1 MNRSTSRLTAL
12 QEKAREPFIAMDA
25 RELGTARATRHS
37 FSRALTR
44 TAVAGKWKFSR
55 RMWDID
61 DLGNGIAVYR
71 VDIDDRPVELVLFS
85 HVIPEDSRNDRVIAQ
100 DWDVT
105 AALVDHEASS
115 DEIEAL
121 SDHVTKQEDGRAD
134 AVSLIWGRANRSAR
148 YFDYVV
154 NRLAAGQQPEPHEMS
169 DAAYIMRSTAFY
181 SNGKWGLR
189 DFAGIDSNSALATPY
204 RAQMLAAWLF
214 REFSADLA
222 EHCAAAKSAIAVPLD
237 PQWRRFLGLGNA
249 TGLGMVPYVIRHPQ
263 VLDAWVAVRE
273 LPLAQALTREWAS
286 DSPEWSHACTL
297 LDRSVHYFEQK
308 KSFTTEPYPTGPE
321 LAKYLAH
328 VQAVAH
334 EYATDAT
341 MSGNKVES
349 PGKYLHELAA
359 RHSIELRQ
367 IVDSILVEID
377 DSLDAEIES
386 LLRCVDRTQI
396 SPVML
401 VSELLEVIT
410 EHYEWAITIDF
421 TAKEESAKF
430 WFYSQDSEEPRRGT
444 RGKDR
449 GEITEHPVGVAR
461 DAKAAFLD
469 LQRVDATITVGE
481 FLVEHPQHWGIVERI
496 QSVAHLP
503 YSEARINP
511 LAENFLPLDL
521 QRFQLALY
529 GMENYNPQSTDWL
542 RVTLLSGAP
551 TLKDLNEG
559 VHVDDWL
566 FLPRPENVA

>member
-1 MNRSTSRLTAL
+1 MNRTTPKLTAL
-12 QEKAREPFIAMDA
+12 QEKARKPVVAMDA
-25 RELGTARATRHS
+25 QELGTARVTRHS

-44 TAVAGKWKFSR
+44 TAVAGNWKFSR
-55 RMWDID
+55 RIWNID
-61 DLGNGIAVYR
+61 NFGSGTAVYR
-71 VDIDDRPVELVLFS
+71 VDIGDHPIELVLFS
-85 HVIPEDSRNDRVIAQ
+85 QVISEDQRNDRVIAQ

-115 DEIEAL
+115 GEISAL
-121 SDHVTKQEDGRAD
+121 FDHVTKQEEGRAD

-154 NRLAAGQQPEPHEMS
+154 DCLAAGHQPDPAQMS

-189 DFAGIDSNSALATPY
+189 DFAGIEPSSPLATPY

-222 EHCAAAKSAIAVPLD
+222 EHCAAAKSETAVPLD

-273 LPLAQALTREWAS
+273 LPLAHAMTKEWAP
-286 DSPEWSHACTL
+286 DSPEWSHACML
-297 LDRSVHYFEQK
+297 LDRGARYFEQK
-308 KSFTTEPYPTGPE
+308 KSFTTDPYPSGPQ
-321 LAKYLAH
+321 LAQDLTPIA
-328 VQAVAH
+328 AAAH
-334 EYATDAT
+334 EYAA
-341 MSGNKVES
+341 SGSIAGES
-349 PGKYLHELAA
+349 IVAPGAYLHELAA
-359 RHSIELRQ
+359 RHSVELRQ
-367 IVDSILVEID
+367 IVDSVLVEID

-386 LLRCVDRTQI
+386 LLRCIDRTQI
-396 SPVML
+396 APAMP
-401 VSELLEVIT
+401 VSEVLELIT
-410 EHYEWAITIDF
+410 AHYEWAISIDF
-421 TAKEESAKF
+421 TAREESAKF
-430 WFYSQDSEEPRRGT
+430 WFYSQDSEEPRRGI

-449 GEITEHPVGVAR
+449 GEITEHPVGIAR
-461 DAKAAFLD
+461 DVKAAFLD
-469 LQRVDATITVGE
+469 LQKVDPKVSVGE

-496 QSVAHLP
+496 QSIAHLP
-503 YSEARINP
+503 YSEAHINP
-511 LAENFLPLDL
+511 LSEDFLPLDL

-559 VHVDDWL
+559 QHVDDWL
-566 FLPRPENVA
+566 FLPRPENAA

>member
-1 MNRSTSRLTAL
+1 MIRSTPRLTAL
-12 QEKAREPFIAMDA
+12 QEKARKPVIAMDA
-25 RELGTARATRHS
+25 QELGTARATRHS

-44 TAVAGKWKFSR
+44 TALAGNWKFSR
-55 RMWDID
+55 RIWNID
-61 DLGNGIAVYR
+61 NSGSGTAVYR
-71 VDIDDRPVELVLFS
+71 VDIGDHPVELVLFS
-85 HVIPEDSRNDRVIAQ
+85 QVISEDMRIDRVIAQ

-105 AALVDHEASS
+105 AALLDHEASS
-115 DEIEAL
+115 EEISAL
-121 SDHVTKQEDGRAD
+121 SAHVTKQEEGRAD
-134 AVSLIWGRANRSAR
+134 SSSLIWGRANRSAR

-154 NRLAAGQQPEPHEMS
+154 DRLASGQQPDPTEMS

-181 SNGKWGLR
+181 GNGKWGLR
-189 DFAGIDSNSALATPY
+189 DFSGIDPSSPLATPY

-222 EHCAAAKSAIAVPLD
+222 EHCAAAKSESAVLLD

-273 LPLAQALTREWAS
+273 LPLAHAIAAQWAP

-297 LDRSVHYFEQK
+297 LDRSASYFEQK

-321 LAKYLAH
+321 LAKDLAS
-328 VQAVAH
+328 VRAAAH
-334 EYATDAT
+334 EYAAGGTI
-341 MSGNKVES
+341 SGES
-349 PGKYLHELAA
+349 VDTPGAHLHELAA
-359 RHSIELRQ
+359 SRSVELRQ

-386 LLRCVDRTQI
+386 LLRCIDRTQV
-396 SPVML
+396 SPAMP
-401 VSELLEVIT
+401 VSELLELIT
-410 EHYEWAITIDF
+410 SNYDWAVSIDF
-421 TAKEESAKF
+421 TVKEESAKF
-430 WFYSQDSEEPRRGT
+430 WFYSQESEEPRRGI

-449 GEITEHPVGVAR
+449 GEVTEHPVGVAR
-461 DAKAAFLD
+461 DVKAAFLD
-469 LQRVDATITVGE
+469 LQQVDPTNSVGE

-503 YSEARINP
+503 YSEARVNP
-511 LAENFLPLDL
+511 LSLDFLPLDL

-529 GMENYNPQSTDWL
+529 GMENFNPQSTDWL

-559 VHVDDWL
+559 VHIDDWL